1 MKKLLI
7 TAAFSGLMLS
17 ACSSNMTGDT
27 EPTPAVAP
35 MTVDQ
40 ALQECQASVGDNQDR
55 AVFDACMRDKG
66 FDRAAPTTDAA
77 TDASAPAM

>member
-17 ACSSNMTGDT
+17 ACSSNT
-27 EPTPAVAP
+27 ETTPEVAP

-66 FDRAAPTTDAA
+66 FDRAAPAADAA